1 RCGARAGCAG
11 VRPCGDRRRAVREL
25 RGGRAAVT
33 STVPI
38 LAPELAKAVAAQRDR
53 LDLDVLSRAY
63 RISAQAHQGQKRLS
77 GDDFVSHSVAVA
89 TILAE
94 QQMDTTTIAA
104 ALLHDVVEDSDV
116 TLELLRKDFGNE
128 VADLVDGLTK
138 ISTLTFRSTAEE
150 QAENYRKLLMS
161 VARDA
166 RVIII
171 KLADRLHNM
180 RTLDPLPP
188 EKRKRIALET
198 RELYAPLAHRFGM
211 AGVKA
216 ELEDLAFKYLEPEDY
231 KQLARQVKARRVEH
245 DRLRA
250 RRATVRDP
258 DPHAGHAPD
267 CRVRYRGALAV

>member
-1 RCGARAGCAG
+1 
-11 VRPCGDRRRAVREL
+11 
-25 RGGRAAVT
+25 VT

-116 TLELLRKDFGNE
+116 TLDVLRRDFGNE
-128 VADLVDGLTK
+128 VAT
-138 ISTLTFRSTAEE
+138 SWTASPRSRRSRSFDRRRAGRELP
-150 QAENYRKLLMS
+150 QAPDV

-180 RTLDPLPP
+180 RTLDPLPA

-211 AGVKA
+211 AG
-216 ELEDLAFKYLEPEDY
+216 
-231 KQLARQVKARRVEH
+231 
-245 DRLRA
+245 
-250 RRATVRDP
+250 
-258 DPHAGHAPD
+258 
-267 CRVRYRGALAV
+267 